1 MNDKRIITSNKQTPK
16 NDPDLEKAAALLMAA
31 LAWSESHEG
40 QAAMLKADCNQPKQ
54 TKEGK
59 P

>member
-1 MNDKRIITSNKQTPK
+1 MTVYRKNKQNEQAPK

-31 LAWSESHEG
+31 LAWSESPKG

-54 TKEGK
+54 RKAN
-59 P
+59 

>member
-1 MNDKRIITSNKQTPK
+1 MDDKKKPK
-16 NDPDLEKAAALLMAA
+16 NEPNLEKAAALLMAA

>member
-1 MNDKRIITSNKQTPK
+1 MDDKKKPK
-16 NDPDLEKAAALLMAA
+16 NEPNLEKAAAVLMAA